1 MAFLIYIQDII
12 VDLESECLLFADD
25 TCIFASGDDPSIT
38 AEVLNRD
45 LEKIGN
51 WGKKWKVLFNA
62 GKSKDLIFS
71 RNKYLFNSPP
81 LKLDGSFINRVH
93 QHRHLGI
100 WLSSTLDWDKQ
111 IQATILKANGKLSV
125 LRSVK
130 FLDRATLDLLY
141 KLTIRSVLEYGMI
154 VYFHSLTQTQI
165 ARLSRV
171 QYRAARL
178 VTGALPFT
186 SQVKLEKDLAWPSL
200 SERADF
206 LSLTV
211 FHKITLNLTRPLIKR
226 CMPSIR
232 YNTTNTRSSVPYNP
246 FPYKHE
252 FFSKTFFPYTTKLY
266 NKLPHS
272 IRNERD
278 LIEFKSRL
286 KTTIPI

>member
-1 MAFLIYIQDII
+1 M
-12 VDLESECLLFADD
+12 
-25 TCIFASGDDPSIT
+25 
-38 AEVLNRD
+38 
-45 LEKIGN
+45 
-51 WGKKWKVLFNA
+51 
-62 GKSKDLIFS
+62 
-71 RNKYLFNSPP
+71 
-81 LKLDGSFINRVH
+81 H

-154 VYFHSLTQTQI
+154 VYFYSLTQTQL
-165 ARLSRV
+165 AWLSRV

-178 VTGALPFT
+178 VTWALPFT

-232 YNTTNTRSSVPYNP
+232 YNTTNTRASVPYNP
-246 FPYKHE
+246 FSYKHE
-252 FFSKTFFPYTTKLY
+252 FFSETFFLLPLTFTTNYLT
-266 NKLPHS
+266 L
-272 IRNERD
+272 
-278 LIEFKSRL
+278 
-286 KTTIPI
+286 